1 MLSLSSVRFNHSY
14 TPMTGFYLQI
24 RSLQLKRRH

>member
-1 MLSLSSVRFNHSY
+1 
-14 TPMTGFYLQI
+14 MTGFYLQI